1 MMHAQFKWTGPIHAV
16 VVFLWNSND
25 LQSDIWWLLYDE
37 ATTTGKCE
45 MEWQTNWTQL
55 QLVWFLQGIPT
66 KYAKVHQTEFLP
78 NGMQNCLR
86 FKSLS
91 ILYWGPWNK
100 NGIPENTALSA
111 KLIREKNRRTKKVK
125 KERISM
131 ISCSFYIHLAW
142 FPGFWSCQTKTEV
155 GIYFSNFLRSAAKLG
170 INPDHTRGV
179 ELMPNIHYL
188 HNNFIELKF

>member
-16 VVFLWNSND
+16 EALLWNSND

-78 NGMQNCLR
+78 IGMQNCLR

-100 NGIPENTALSA
+100 NGIPEHPITQTNLWKTEEQKRFKRANFHDLIFFLYSPRVVSWIL
-111 KLIREKNRRTKKVK
+111 KLPDKNR
-125 KERISM
+125 SWN
-131 ISCSFYIHLAW
+131 L
-142 FPGFWSCQTKTEV
+142 
-155 GIYFSNFLRSAAKLG
+155 L
-170 INPDHTRGV
+170 
-179 ELMPNIHYL
+179 
-188 HNNFIELKF
+188 LKFPPFCGKTRDNPCSYKRSGIDAQHSVFTQ

>member
-16 VVFLWNSND
+16 VVLLWNSND

-78 NGMQNCLR
+78 IGMQNCLR

-100 NGIPENTALSA
+100 NGIPENP
-111 KLIREKNRRTKKVK
+111 
-125 KERISM
+125 IS
-131 ISCSFYIHLAW
+131 
-142 FPGFWSCQTKTEV
+142 QTDPWKTEEQKRLKKSEFPWSHLLFIFTSR
-155 GIYFSNFLRSAAKLG
+155 GFLDSEAARQKQKLEFTSQ
-170 INPDHTRGV
+170 ISSVLRQN
-179 ELMPNIHYL
+179 
-188 HNNFIELKF
+188 

>member
-1 MMHAQFKWTGPIHAV
+1 MMHAQFKWTGPIHDV
-16 VVFLWNSND
+16 VVLLWNSND

-66 KYAKVHQTEFLP
+66 KYAKVHHTEFLP

-91 ILYWGPWNK
+91 ILYRGPWNK
-100 NGIPENTALSA
+100 NGIPENPISQTDPW
-111 KLIREKNRRTKKVK
+111 KNRRTKKVK

-131 ISCSFYIHLAW
+131 ISSSFYIHLAW

-170 INPDHTRGV
+170 ITPDHTRGV
-179 ELMPNIHYL
+179 ELMPNIQYL